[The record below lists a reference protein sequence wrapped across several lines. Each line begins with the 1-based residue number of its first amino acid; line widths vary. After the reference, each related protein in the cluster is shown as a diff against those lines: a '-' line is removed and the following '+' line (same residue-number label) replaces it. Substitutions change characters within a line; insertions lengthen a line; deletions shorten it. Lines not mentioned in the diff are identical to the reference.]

1 MKLIKDFKEGMHIS
15 DVYLCKT
22 RQVQLTKAGKEY
34 LSVIFQDRS
43 GTIDGKVWDLGNPG
57 ICEFE
62 SKDFVAIEADVTLF
76 NQNLQ
81 LNVRRIRKADEA
93 EYNESDYLPV
103 SAKNI
108 GEMYDELI
116 GYVDSVR
123 DKYLKALLRAM
134 FVEDGSFIAAFKFS
148 SAAKAVHHSFVG
160 GLLEHTLA
168 VAKLCDFYC
177 SQYAY
182 LNRDI
187 LITAAICH
195 DIGKVKELTPYP
207 DNDYSDEG
215 QLIGHIVMGVEMLD
229 ERIRLIDGFPDR
241 LAGELKHCILAH
253 HGEFE
258 FGSPKK
264 PAIAEAFALN
274 LADNTDAKIEL
285 MKETLEA
292 AGNNNG
298 WLGYNRFLDSNVR
311 KTLG

>member
-1 MKLIKDFKEGMHIS
+1 MKLIKDFREGMHVS

-34 LSVIFQDRS
+34 LSCTFQDKS

-57 ICEFE
+57 IEEFDA
-62 SKDFVAIEADVTLF
+62 KDFVAIEADVTLF
-76 NQNLQ
+76 NSNAQ
-81 LNVRRIRKADEA
+81 LNVKRIRKAGEG
-93 EYNESDYLPV
+93 EYIESDYLPV
-103 SAKNI
+103 SSKDVSKMYEELLGFIESVKDKN
-108 GEMYDELI
+108 
-116 GYVDSVR
+116 
-123 DKYLKALLRAM
+123 LKALLDSM
-134 FVEDGSFIAAFKFS
+134 FVDDGAFIARFKFS

-168 VAKLCDFYC
+168 VTKMCDFYC
-177 SQYAY
+177 TQYAY
-182 LNRDI
+182 LNRDL

-195 DIGKVKELTPYP
+195 DIGKTEEITPYP
-207 DNDYSDEG
+207 DNDYSDAG
-215 QLIGHIVMGVEMLD
+215 QLIGHIVIGVEMLD
-229 ERIRLIDGFPDR
+229 ERIKLIENFPVR
-241 LAGELKHCILAH
+241 LANELRHCILAH

-258 FGSPKK
+258 YGSPKK

-274 LADNTDAKIEL
+274 MADNTDAKIEL

-298 WLGYNRFLDSNVR
+298 WLGYNKFLDSNVR